1 MSVLYFAA
9 WNTHWAAAVGAEE
22 DLRRRETPV
31 SFLTSLQGKWKTGT
45 QRRQA
50 RQWPGGCPGSIR
62 GSSKGK
68 SGRCQ
73 KAMAPVAGVRGGTGK
88 GRSSERADSPG
99 ARETSPCRRVPQV
112 RAPVL
117 GQSGV
122 NAGGSRPQRG
132 WSQSSSGLTC
142 PPWPPG
148 PGLHPWR
155 PAAAGAG
162 AAAAHLP
169 RSFCSCTTDSTACA
183 GNERRGG
190 QNRLHRARG
199 NDVEPSDGE
208 ACRPRPF

>member
-45 QRRQA
+45 QKRQA
-50 RQWPGGCPGSIR
+50 GQWPGGCPGSIR

-73 KAMAPVAGVRGGTGK
+73 KAMAPAAGVRGGTGK
-88 GRSSERADSPG
+88 GRSSEREDSQG

-132 WSQSSSGLTC
+132 WSQSSTGL
-142 PPWPPG
+142 PALLDLRGLAIIRDDLRPRG
-148 PGLHPWR
+148 PALPQPICLAHS
-155 PAAAGAG
+155 AAAPPTPPPAPAMNGAV
-162 AAAAHLP
+162 ARTA
-169 RSFCSCTTDSTACA
+169 ST
-183 GNERRGG
+183 G
-190 QNRLHRARG
+190 RA
-199 NDVEPSDGE
+199 EMT
-208 ACRPRPF
+208 